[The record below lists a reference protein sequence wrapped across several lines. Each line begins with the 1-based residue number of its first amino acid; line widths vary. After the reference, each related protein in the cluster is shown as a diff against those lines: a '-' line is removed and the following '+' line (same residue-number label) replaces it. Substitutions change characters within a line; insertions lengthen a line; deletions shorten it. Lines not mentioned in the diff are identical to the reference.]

1 MYFAFMHRILIV
13 ELHHEV
19 NAMVEAGATDEEI
32 LRKFAHRIPE
42 MQRLIEIK
50 DKVELEAHLQQ
61 HYSGCLKYMQIME
74 EFADRIKA
82 GEFESTQD

>member
-19 NAMVEAGATDEEI
+19 NRMLESGATDEEI
-32 LRKFAHRIPE
+32 LKKFVHRIPE